1 MVNSVAVLLDT
12 SFIIALA
19 LEEDSDHLYAVALNN
34 QLKTGRFGATFYT
47 DYIINEVL
55 TLLRRKK
62 VNKENIKQ
70 LADILFM
77 KKRQLL
83 LSNDD
88 IVQNAI
94 TIFFQYK
101 RLSFVDASSIAYAR
115 MYKISKIYS
124 FDTDFD
130 GVEGIE
136 RIH

>member
-101 RLSFVDASSIAYAR
+101 RLSFVDASSIAYA
-115 MYKISKIYS
+115 
-124 FDTDFD
+124 
-130 GVEGIE
+130 
-136 RIH
+136 